1 MTTLGELL
9 DLIGPDGPD
18 VVELVDDGVAV
29 LRGRT
34 KSYLWTPYKGETVEL
49 VRIRDGVLR
58 VRLKEG
64 KA

>member
-9 DLIGPDGPD
+9 DLIDPDGPD

-34 KSYLWTPYKGETVEL
+34 KSYLWTPYKEKTVEL

-64 KA
+64 EE

>member
-9 DLIGPDGPD
+9 DLIDPDGPD

-34 KSYLWTPYKGETVEL
+34 KSYLWTPHRGQAVEL

-64 KA
+64 AE